1 MAKSQYTKEE
11 LITAIIDMRLN
22 KSASV
27 RFILEFLM
35 KDLNYSKSQAY
46 QYIKWAREE
55 ITETYKQNN
64 EAAVEESVGQLED
77 AMQWARTNKNFKL
90 WFELRKEL
98 NKIRGNY
105 ATEKVDITSAGKSLP
120 TEVIVKIINSDES
133 RGE

>member
-11 LITAIIDMRLN
+11 LITSIIDMRLN

-105 ATEKVDITSAGKSLP
+105 ATEKVDITSAGKALP
-120 TEVIVKIINSDES
+120 TEVVVKIINNNETGD
-133 RGE
+133 

>member
-105 ATEKVDITSAGKSLP
+105 ATEKVDITSAGKALP
-120 TEVIVKIINSDES
+120 TEVVVKIINSDET
-133 RGE
+133 RD